1 MIWLALALLA
11 PLGAGL
17 TIFALR
23 RAPEALALAG
33 AGLAVVGALGLIA
46 GAARGNLPAAVLPFL
61 PDLPIRLVADRLTAT
76 LALLVAAVAAMVMIF
91 ATGYMARDPE
101 RVRFFGTMLMFLA
114 AMELLVLAGD
124 WITLLAAWELIGFA
138 SYLLIGFW
146 HARPGVPGAA
156 MRAFL
161 YTRSAD
167 LGLYVAAFLLI
178 GVAGTSDI
186 AATLATTGAPALI
199 AGLLLLVAAMGKSAQ
214 VPMQDWLMRA
224 MAGPT
229 PVSALLHSATLVA
242 AGAILLIRAAPML
255 PGGALLAIGA
265 VGGVTTVVAGL
276 MALAERDLKRLL
288 AASTASQYGLM
299 LVAIGAGGP
308 VPALL
313 HLIAHAAIKSALF
326 LGAGIFQH
334 DRDSTD
340 LEALAGAGRARPAI
354 LPGFAVAA
362 LALAGIP
369 PLAAYFSK
377 DAIFAAAL
385 QSPSAPWLLPAALVG
400 SLLTGA
406 YMGRALK
413 ALWAGTA
420 AGPAPAAVPV
430 MATGM
435 GVLVVLAATLGLGF
449 GALEAMLGAEL
460 PKPPL
465 AVPVMGLAVGLGG
478 LALGWNVAP
487 ARLLGPMLAPARNGF
502 ALMGGMD
509 ALMVRPALAVAA
521 LCERLEGRMLAAV
534 RGLGRFLLGVGSW
547 LHRGDDR
554 TIGAAIFGIAARG
567 LVFGAGAR
575 RADTEIID
583 RAIFGLVERSVALG
597 ARARRLQS
605 GFIHREL
612 ALTVAGIALVIGVL
626 LAAPLYP

>member
-1 MIWLALALLA
+1 
-11 PLGAGL
+11 
-17 TIFALR
+17 
-23 RAPEALALAG
+23 
-33 AGLAVVGALGLIA
+33 
-46 GAARGNLPAAVLPFL
+46 
-61 PDLPIRLVADRLTAT
+61 
-76 LALLVAAVAAMVMIF
+76 
-91 ATGYMARDPE
+91 
-101 RVRFFGTMLMFLA
+101 
-114 AMELLVLAGD
+114 
-124 WITLLAAWELIGFA
+124 LAAWELIGFA

-178 GVAGTSDI
+178 GVAGTSEI

-265 VGGVTTVVAGL
+265 VGGVTTVVAGM

-299 LVAIGAGGP
+299 LVAIGAGAP
-308 VPALL
+308 VAALL

-326 LGAGIFQH
+326 LGAGVFQH
-334 DRDSTD
+334 DSDSTD

-354 LPGFAVAA
+354 LAGFATAA

-377 DAIFAAAL
+377 DAILAAAL
-385 QSPSAPWLLPAALVG
+385 QSPSAPWLLPAAMVG

-413 ALWAGTA
+413 ALWAGA

-430 MATGM
+430 MAAGM
-435 GVLVVLAATLGLGF
+435 GALVVLAATLGLGF

-478 LALGWNVAP
+478 LALGWGVAA

-509 ALMVRPALAVAA
+509 ALMARPALALAA
-521 LCERLEGRMLAAV
+521 LCERLEARMLAAV

-567 LVFGAGAR
+567 LAFGVGAR
-575 RADTEIID
+575 RTDAEIID
-583 RAIFGLVERSVALG
+583 RAIFGLVDRSVALG

-626 LAAPLYP
+626 LAAPLYL